1 VRRVRKLEREV
12 EESLMKI
19 IYSRARQLETAAF
32 LYSPARGLR
41 TVYYVKEDSWSRV
54 RRAESGY

>member
-1 VRRVRKLEREV
+1 MGREAK
-12 EESLMKI
+12 ESLMKI
-19 IYSRARQLETAAF
+19 IYSRARQLETAAS

-41 TVYYVKEDSWSRV
+41 TVYDVKEDSWNRV